1 MIFQRSPGV
10 PAQNEYE
17 SYRPFLRRDF
27 EFRCAYCLRHEFFF
41 GGGEAGEID
50 HFRPRHLFP
59 HLLNDYQNLCWSC
72 HKCNAAKG
80 GKWPS
85 ESQVR
90 QEFRFLDP
98 CADDQADHWQT
109 HADGTL
115 TALTPVGSY
124 TVRHIRLDRPTLVEF
139 RRFLLGLQA
148 RVIGIEAALMK
159 ADLTPVLRSSLQAEL
174 NAAATLLTPPVFSG

>member
-1 MIFQRSPGV
+1 
-10 PAQNEYE
+10 
-17 SYRPFLRRDF
+17 
-27 EFRCAYCLRHEFFF
+27 
-41 GGGEAGEID
+41 
-50 HFRPRHLFP
+50 
-59 HLLNDYQNLCWSC
+59 
-72 HKCNAAKG
+72 
-80 GKWPS
+80 
-85 ESQVR
+85 
-90 QEFRFLDP
+90 LDP
-98 CADDQADHWQT
+98 CAENQEDHWQT

-115 TALTPVGSY
+115 TALTPAGRY